1 MVKEVKKL
9 TEQLIT
15 IETARLAKEKG
26 LNEGGITWLFYEE
39 NGRMFNNEYENGSQD
54 YICCTQDFLHAWL
67 RKNHNMYLEIYIG
80 HDEDSIWWN
89 TEIFSIEKGYVIEP
103 LNEEDINGGSY
114 EEAYENGLQEALKM
128 IK

>member
-67 RKNHNMYLEIYIG
+67 RKKPQ
-80 HDEDSIWWN
+80 D
-89 TEIFSIEKGYVIEP
+89 VP
-103 LNEEDINGGSY
+103 
-114 EEAYENGLQEALKM
+114 
-128 IK
+128 